1 MSNIPSNPTMKWS
14 AEHSTIWS
22 DFLVMTEQ
30 FASQGQSK
38 QELSTTQKP
47 TTRLTTSKKSTA
59 GKVDE

>member
-1 MSNIPSNPTMKWS
+1 MKWS